1 LTHLVGQQLGRY
13 LIQEEIGRGG
23 MARVFRALDTMLK
36 RTVALKVLA
45 AQLAVD
51 PEFAQRFEREAVTA
65 ANLRHPNIVTI
76 YDVGEH
82 NGFRY
87 IAMEYVNGRTL
98 HAIIEE
104 RGALGLGYAIGII
117 GPVAAALD
125 YAHSQGAVHRD
136 IKPQNIMIDVDG
148 RVLLADFGIAQA
160 PEGSGERLTRTG
172 IFMGTPEYIS
182 PEQAS
187 AQLVD
192 GRSDLYSLGI
202 AAYEV
207 ITGEVPFSGATPQ
220 LIVAHAQKTPPPP
233 SSIDPSQPPELDL
246 VLGRILAKR
255 PESRFASGIAFVEGL
270 RVVAR
275 RHGIAVATTP
285 QIADLALPRTS
296 SAGESPISLG
306 RGQTP
311 FAAPAPILPP
321 PMPRPPVVGAPDTS
335 AEPTQVGSL
344 PRDALPGR
352 QPPPPAAAARR
363 PIAEPPVVSRRAA
376 DGDDG
381 RYTARSAPIRAAGGY
396 GGTRDNSPRTWIV
409 GGLLGGLFLILLFVL
424 WRTMNSA
431 TTPTITITRPPV
443 ASPVPTFVSPT
454 PSPTP
459 LPTNTPTLVPTEV
472 ATAALVQAS
481 AVPVK
486 PTNRPP
492 PPSEPPPPPPPGTP
506 EPDTPILTA
515 TEVLTP
521 TATEAP
527 TLTPT
532 EVLTP
537 TATATSPPPAD
548 TPEPPTPTATTP
560 VVSPSPLASA
570 TAIVSPSPLASATA
584 IVSPS
589 PTPSPTRL
597 TPTPPPTATPTA
609 TSPPTETATATTTPT
624 DTTTVASS
632 PAETMTATATATP
645 TP

>member
-1 LTHLVGQQLGRY
+1 MTHLVGQQLGRY
-13 LIQEEIGRGG
+13 LVQAEIGRGG

-98 HAIIEE
+98 HAIVEE

-125 YAHSQGAVHRD
+125 YAHSQGSVHRD

-160 PEGSGERLTRTG
+160 PEASGERLTRTG

-187 AQLVD
+187 AQRVD

-202 AAYEV
+202 ATYEV
-207 ITGEVPFSGATPQ
+207 ITGAVPFSGATPQ

-233 SSIDPSQPPELDL
+233 SSIDPAQPPELDL
-246 VLGRILAKR
+246 VMARILAKR
-255 PESRFASGIAFVEGL
+255 PESRFASGMAFVEGL

-275 RHGIAVATTP
+275 RHGIAAATTP
-285 QIADLALPRTS
+285 QIADLALPRNS
-296 SAGESPISLG
+296 SAGESTISLG

-321 PMPRPPVVGAPDTS
+321 PKPQPPVAGAAEVSS

-344 PRDALPGR
+344 PREALPGR
-352 QPPPPAAAARR
+352 SPAATAR
-363 PIAEPPVVSRRAA
+363 PALVEPPRLRTAPAVVSRRDV
-376 DGDDG
+376 DGDDA
-381 RYTARSAPIRAAGGY
+381 RYAARPAPSRAAGGY
-396 GGTRDNSPRTWIV
+396 GGARDNSPRTWIV

-424 WRTMNSA
+424 WRTMNSSPA
-431 TTPTITITRPPV
+431 PTITVTRPPV
-443 ASPVPTFVSPT
+443 ASPVPTFVTPT

-459 LPTNTPTLVPTEV
+459 LPTNTPTLVPTEA
-472 ATAALVQAS
+472 ATAVPVQAS
-481 AVPVK
+481 AVPVR
-486 PTNRPP
+486 PTNRPAEP
-492 PPSEPPPPPPPGTP
+492 PTEPPPPPPT
-506 EPDTPILTA
+506 EPPPTDTPIVTA

-527 TLTPT
+527 TFTPT

-537 TATATSPPPAD
+537 TETATSPPPTD
-548 TPEPPTPTATTP
+548 TPEPPTPTATT
-560 VVSPSPLASA
+560 AA
-570 TAIVSPSPLASATA
+570 VSPSPLASATA

-589 PTPSPTRL
+589 PTPSPTPL
-597 TPTPPPTATPTA
+597 TPTPTATATPTPTA
-609 TSPPTETATATTTPT
+609 TSPPTATPSPTGGATASA
-624 DTTTVASS
+624 TVASA
-632 PAETMTATATATP
+632 PAETTTATP